1 MLLDL
6 LRLKLPDHPPPKIT
20 ANHAR
25 ITAQPM
31 PL

>member
-6 LRLKLPDHPPPKIT
+6 LRLKLPDQPPPKIT
-20 ANHAR
+20 AKHAR
-25 ITAQPM
+25 ITAQPI